1 MHVLCQFMHRGGK
14 HDEYVAWS
22 RDVGRSSATVALD
35 QLVASRFSRLAE
47 VPIDAAGPA
56 DVDRWWSALRGC
68 CAQTRATYLRSA
80 RRYWRWA
87 GVDPSAHLAEPRVP
101 RGLPRP
107 VPERDVMLAL
117 AVTGGDVRVQLA
129 LAAYAGL
136 RVSEIARLSPGDVHG
151 DGDGRLWLLVRGK
164 GERCRDVPVVDALE
178 QLLAGY
184 SWPDTT
190 GRALTQR
197 LRRALHRVG
206 LPYSAHQLR
215 HYYATA
221 VLAADRDVVAV
232 QRLLGHASVSTTMV
246 YADVSSQRLWA
257 AAHAAFGTAAGSCS
271 TGAGPTGA
279 SGGLWGV

>member
-1 MHVLCQFMHRGGK
+1 MYRGGK
-14 HDEYVAWS
+14 HGEYVAWC

-35 QLVASRFSRLAE
+35 ELVASRFVRLAGIG
-47 VPIDAAGPA
+47 IDQAGPV

-68 CAQTRATYLRSA
+68 SAQTRATYLRSA

-87 GVDPSAHLAEPRVP
+87 GTDPSAHLAEPRVP
-101 RGLPRP
+101 HRLPRP
-107 VPERDVMLAL
+107 VPERDVALAL

-136 RVSEIARLSPGDVHG
+136 RVSEIARLTPGCVHL
-151 DGDGRLWLLVRGK
+151 DGDGRPWLLVCGK
-164 GERCRDVPVVDALE
+164 GGRERDVPVVDALD

-190 GRALTQR
+190 GRALTVR
-197 LRRALHRVG
+197 LRRVLHSLG

-215 HYYATA
+215 HYYATS

-232 QRLLGHASVSTTMV
+232 QRLLGHASVATTMV
-246 YADVSSQRLWA
+246 YADVSAARLRDA
-257 AAHAAFGTAAGSCS
+257 VTAAFDTDRSSAVGVTVS
-271 TGAGPTGA
+271 TRPGNSRLFPVT
-279 SGGLWGV
+279 SQE